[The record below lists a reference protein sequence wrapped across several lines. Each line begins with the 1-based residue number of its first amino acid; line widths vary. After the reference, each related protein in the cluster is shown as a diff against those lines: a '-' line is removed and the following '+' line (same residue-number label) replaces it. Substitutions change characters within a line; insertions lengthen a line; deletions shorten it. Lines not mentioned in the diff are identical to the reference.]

1 MAGSYKTLRSYPTSI
16 ILSLQ
21 FPFKQ
26 IKDKDVTLLDL
37 SGSPVTLD
45 TLSLLEHAAQDDADG
60 EEEDGCRDARRRVV
74 VLDTS
79 SAVGAVGPVKE
90 YPSKLASKEVL
101 LVGLCIA
108 KDILYYI
115 CILCMYVSGLV
126 S

>member
-1 MAGSYKTLRSYPTSI
+1 MHFRMKKKLLVKCVAIKALKSYLSI

-45 TLSLLEHAAQDDADG
+45 TLSLLEHAAQNDADG

-74 VLDTS
+74 VLNTS
-79 SAVGAVGPVKE
+79 SAVGAVGPVTK

-101 LVGLCIA
+101 LVGPCQ
-108 KDILYYI
+108 
-115 CILCMYVSGLV
+115 
-126 S
+126 